1 MASMAC
7 RVGLVGVGVVHALLV
22 FALLSDPTSIAERP
36 IRNIDHAPHFYAA
49 LHASDHLRMT
59 GTIWGYDPFWMA
71 GYPEGHVSLID
82 NKLFCA
88 LLLVAPQGWKV
99 LFFNA
104 GVLAALALVPWLVA
118 AAARMAGGSDGEAS
132 GAALAAVIGTFSV
145 PASVMF

>member
-7 RVGLVGVGVVHALLV
+7 RVGLVGVGVVHALFV
-22 FALLSDPTSIAERP
+22 FALLSDPRSIAERP

-88 LLLVAPQGWKV
+88 VLSVVPERWKTLAFNSAV
-99 LFFNA
+99 LA
-104 GVLAALALVPWLVA
+104 VLAAFPWLIA
-118 AAARMAGGSDGEAS
+118 AAS
-132 GAALAAVIGTFSV
+132 GAAGGNR
-145 PASVMF
+145 PD